1 MVNWRGKPGR
11 TVALLPHPARANPG
25 CSWRKNWTWSGR
37 PSRPVWEIRAC
48 SAFDKKLYTNKALG
62 FVQISRSS
70 PLLRA
75 VKTVRCVRTAVQ
87 CLHTQH
93 FTGCKHKTAPLI
105 KTLPPP
111 NTWLAVVA
119 FPNTGRCGINKKGVN
134 NAPRKHS
141 SSLQICRVSSNW
153 ETDNGNCWSW
163 ITSWVATDN
172 RGRPIIKLPPPP
184 SAHPLLALTTC
195 PSFAYKVSN

>member
-37 PSRPVWEIRAC
+37 PSRPVCEIRAC
-48 SAFDKKLYTNKALG
+48 SAFDKKIIHKQSPRVCPNKQILSSFTRCQNSPMCAHRGSMFTHTALHRL
-62 FVQISRSS
+62 QTQDCSAYKDSS
-70 PLLRA
+70 
-75 VKTVRCVRTAVQ
+75 
-87 CLHTQH
+87 
-93 FTGCKHKTAPLI
+93 
-105 KTLPPP
+105 PP
-111 NTWLAVVA
+111 NTWLAVA